1 MKNNNPHRK
10 KKFVPGAF
18 KFLVAAGSIAGT
30 VGIWNVL
37 ARNDLLQASA
47 QNLDPATATTV
58 EGPLP
63 TVVPLT
69 TVDSVLLPTTTGNTT
84 APLRDV
90 TVSTTTQS
98 ANPSITNSMPATTSN
113 APAPVTV
120 TQSSKKP

>member
-1 MKNNNPHRK
+1 MNNYPHRK

-18 KFLVAAGSIAGT
+18 KFLVAAGSVAGT

-47 QNLDPATATTV
+47 QNLDPAANTTM

-69 TVDSVLLPTTTGNTT
+69 TVDTTLLPTTTSNAAT
-84 APLRDV
+84 PLRDV
-90 TVSTTTQS
+90 SVSANTQNT
-98 ANPSITNSMPATTSN
+98 NPSITNSMPATSIN